1 MHCKLLLRKLG
12 ETSSAHLHLQQVE
25 FFRFSPAKV
34 YKRTHIIESRWF
46 LLHQHPLWEDSHTQA
61 TFSSH
66 RYEMALEPLR
76 IIWSASVGPRL
87 LKHVFP
93 LTSSLRHNLQ
103 FNGELWLVFCPS
115 YRPATIFTMLQ
126 KLSKC
131 EVKDHWNSRI

>member
-1 MHCKLLLRKLG
+1 MSSMVETLYLKNVHCKLLLRKLG

-76 IIWSASVGPRL
+76 SNL
-87 LKHVFP
+87 LVRVCRSTVAKACF
-93 LTSSLRHNLQ
+93 S
-103 FNGELWLVFCPS
+103 
-115 YRPATIFTMLQ
+115 I
-126 KLSKC
+126 
-131 EVKDHWNSRI
+131 D